1 MLSRQIL
8 KEFETY
14 LSIFPIVG
22 VVGPRQVGKTTL
34 VKNIQSILKT
44 DWVYLDLDLQSDK
57 AKLSNA
63 ELFLESFADR
73 CVIIDEIQEMP
84 ELFGLLKALVD
95 KDKRPARFVILGS
108 ASPTSPKLIRKSSDA
123 LTGRIGYIEL
133 HPLHLL
139 ETGLETQNQLWLKG
153 GFPDAF
159 LSNDLATWQIITQ
172 NFVKTYVERELP
184 GLGLPASND
193 TSRRLFQMLAHLTG
207 QQMNLSLIGKSLSL
221 STNTVKSY
229 VEFIENA
236 FLIRSIQP
244 YFKNTKKRLTK
255 SPKVFWRDTGVLH
268 HLLQIN
274 TYDQLLGHPS
284 LGASWEAFV
293 IQQIIATAPK
303 ELDFSYYR
311 TQDGAEVD
319 LIITKGDEPI
329 IACEIKFTNNPKLS
343 KGNTVALQDVA
354 AKHNFIITPQAD
366 YYPIKENIWVCSLA
380 WFIQNLTKLIRN

>member
-57 AKLSNA
+57 AKLANA
-63 ELFLESFADR
+63 ELYLESFADR

-95 KDKRPARFVILGS
+95 KNKRPARFVILGS
-108 ASPTSPKLIRKSSDA
+108 ASPKLIRKSSDA

-133 HPLHLL
+133 HPFHLL
-139 ETGLETQNQLWLKG
+139 ETGFESQNQLWLKG

-193 TSRRLFQMLAHLTG
+193 TSRRLFQMLAYLTG
-207 QQMNLSLIGKSLSL
+207 QQINLSLIGKSLSL
-221 STNTVKSY
+221 SSNTVKSY

-236 FLIRSIQP
+236 FLIRNIQP
-244 YFKNTKKRLTK
+244 FFKNTKKRLTK

-284 LGASWEAFV
+284 LGGSWEAFV

-303 ELDFSYYR
+303 ELDFNYYR

-319 LIITKGDEPI
+319 LVISKGGEAI

-343 KGNTVALQDVA
+343 KGNTIALQDVA

-366 YYPIKENIWVCSLA
+366 YYPIKENTWVCSLG
-380 WFIQNLTKLIRN
+380 WFVQNMSRIMNS

>member
-1 MLSRQIL
+1 MLTRQIL

-44 DWVYLDLDLQSDK
+44 DSVYLDLDLQSDK
-57 AKLSNA
+57 AKLANA
-63 ELFLESFADR
+63 ELYLESFANC

-95 KDKRPARFVILGS
+95 KEKRPARFVILGS
-108 ASPTSPKLIRKSSDA
+108 ASPKLIRKSSDA

-133 HPLHLL
+133 HPFHLL
-139 ETGLETQNQLWLKG
+139 ETGFEFQNQLWLKG

-207 QQMNLSLIGKSLSL
+207 QQINLSLIGKSLSL
-221 STNTVKSY
+221 SSNTVKSY

-236 FLIRSIQP
+236 FLIRNIQP
-244 YFKNTKKRLTK
+244 FFKNTKKRLTK

-303 ELDFSYYR
+303 ELDFNYYR

-319 LIITKGDEPI
+319 LVISKGGEAL

-343 KGNTVALQDVA
+343 KGNTIALQDVA

-366 YYPIKENIWVCSLA
+366 YYPIKENTWVCSLG
-380 WFIQNLTKLIRN
+380 WFVQNISKIINS